1 MSSRN
6 GTRTERIARQ
16 SNYVAVRHGR
26 AQRAWSRLHARLY
39 RWTGGRFLPRWFHG
53 APVMLL
59 RTVGRRS
66 GKARTNPV
74 LYLRDGANL
83 VVLAA
88 NAGNDRAPSWF
99 HNLRAAGEAEALVGR
114 ERLQVR
120 PRLLTGAERDRLWR
134 EFVEMYPQ
142 AEIYTRFTDRPLPLV
157 ALEMRGCSGRE
168 AAQQPD

>member
-6 GTRTERIARQ
+6 GSRTERIARQ
-16 SNYVAVRHGR
+16 SNYIAVRHGR

-66 GKARTNPV
+66 GKPRSSPV
-74 LYLRDGANL
+74 LYLRDGENL

-88 NAGNDRAPSWF
+88 NAGNDRTPSWW
-99 HNLRAAGEAEALVGR
+99 HNLRAAGEAEVVIGR
-114 ERLQVR
+114 ERLRVR
-120 PRLLTGAERDRLWR
+120 PRIVTGAERERLWR
-134 EFVEMYPQ
+134 SFVEMYPQ
-142 AEIYTRFTDRPLPLV
+142 AEIYTQFTDRPLPLV

-168 AAQQPD
+168 AEQQPD

>member
-1 MSSRN
+1 MSQAEHTARN
-6 GTRTERIARQ
+6 GRPSRTERIARQ

-39 RWTGGRFLPRWFHG
+39 RWSGGRFLPRWFHG

-66 GKARTNPV
+66 GKRRSNPV
-74 LYLRDGANL
+74 LYLRDGENL

-88 NAGNDRAPSWF
+88 NAGNDRAPAWW
-99 HNLRAAGEAEALVGR
+99 HNLRAAGEGEVVIGR
-114 ERLQVR
+114 KLRRVR
-120 PRLLTGAERDRLWR
+120 PRIVTGEERERLWR

-142 AEIYTRFTDRPLPLV
+142 AEIYTHFTERPLPLI
-157 ALEMRGCSGRE
+157 ALEPVESER
-168 AAQQPD
+168 